1 MIFLRL
7 SFNLFLPT
15 VLFCVVLV
23 FLDFL
28 HCLILFSYGF
38 PWIFLWLPFSVCF
51 PIVFL
56 GYRMIFFALH
66 VVSFVSLRFVVF
78 LLLSHGFVLLRFSLV
93 PLWLYLALLFG
104 FLWFSWGPLTQK
116 LNRNQETL
124 EINGNHWKNKVS
136 QDLRTIRT
144 PPPPRTSRPPP
155 NYSDPLIY

>member
-38 PWIFLWLPFSVCF
+38 PWIFLWLPFSVCV

-56 GYRMIFFALH
+56 GHRIIFFALH
-66 VVSFVSLRFVVF
+66 VVSFASLRFVVF
-78 LLLSHGFVLLRFSLV
+78 LLSCGFVLLRFSLV
-93 PLWLYLALLFG
+93 PLMALLG
-104 FLWFSWGPLTQK
+104 FAIWFPVVFLGPPYEK

-124 EINGNHWKNKVS
+124 EINGNQCKNKVS
-136 QDLRTIRT
+136 QDPRTIRT
-144 PPPPRTSRPPP
+144 PPPPQTSRPPP
-155 NYSDPLIY
+155 NYSDPSIY